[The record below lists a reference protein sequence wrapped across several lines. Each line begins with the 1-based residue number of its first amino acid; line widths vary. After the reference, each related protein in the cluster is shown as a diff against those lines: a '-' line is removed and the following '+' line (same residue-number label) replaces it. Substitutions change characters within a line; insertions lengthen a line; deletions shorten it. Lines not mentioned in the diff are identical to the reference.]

1 MNDKAQQALQQY
13 REKVN
18 NGEIAPS
25 ERKTLKEKWQAER
38 ANHDE
43 CHADWQ

>member
-25 ERKTLKEKWQAER
+25 ERKTLKEKWEQ
-38 ANHDE
+38 NQH
-43 CHADWQ
+43 